1 MKAKGHVLIVD
12 DDAEIRLHLGNLLR
26 HLGYSVSDFGS
37 AKEFLA
43 TNENFEGSVL
53 VLDMRMPIMSGLDLQ
68 KSLRAKGSDVPII
81 YISGESRSQEI
92 IDAMK
97 GGAIDFLWKPFSHTQ
112 LVQAIEKGLNL
123 DQQHHKNRKNS
134 KRVQALYET
143 LSRREKSIFAL
154 MLLGHG
160 NKDIASKLS
169 VMPDTVKKYR
179 AQVFEKMQVDNLA
192 ALLDLCKGFE
202 LPADIDSFN
211 LSKLSS

>member
-1 MKAKGHVLIVD
+1 
-12 DDAEIRLHLGNLLR
+12 
-26 HLGYSVSDFGS
+26 S
-37 AKEFLA
+37 AKEFLTSYSNPGA
-43 TNENFEGSVL
+43 SVL

-68 KSLRAKGSDVPII
+68 KSLRAKGSDIPII

-97 GGAIDFLWKPFSHTQ
+97 DGAIDFLWKPFSHTQ
-112 LVQAIEKGLNL
+112 LVEAVEKGLNI
-123 DQQHHKNRKNS
+123 DAQHHKSRKHY
-134 KRVQALYET
+134 KHVEAMYET

-160 NKDIASKLS
+160 NKDIAAKLS

-179 AQVFEKMQVDNLA
+179 AQVFEKMQVDNLP

-202 LPADIDSFN
+202 LPADID
-211 LSKLSS
+211 

>member
-1 MKAKGHVLIVD
+1 MKAKGHVFIVD

-26 HLGYSVSDFGS
+26 HVGYSVSDFGS

-43 TNENFEGSVL
+43 TDENLEASVL

-68 KSLRAKGSDVPII
+68 KSLRTKGSDIPII

-112 LVQAIEKGLNL
+112 LVEAIEKGLNL
-123 DQQHHKNRKNS
+123 DQQHHTNRKHS
-134 KRVQALYET
+134 KLVETLYET

-160 NKDIASKLS
+160 NKDIAAKLS

-202 LPADIDSFN
+202 LPAEMD
-211 LSKLSS
+211 

>member
-1 MKAKGHVLIVD
+1 MKAKGHVFIVD

-43 TNENFEGSVL
+43 SYSNLGASVL

-68 KSLRAKGSDVPII
+68 KSLRAKGSDIPII

-97 GGAIDFLWKPFSHTQ
+97 DGAIDFLWKPFSHTQ
-112 LVQAIEKGLNL
+112 LVEAIEKGLNI
-123 DQQHHKNRKNS
+123 DAQHHKSRKHY
-134 KRVQALYET
+134 KHVEAMYET

-160 NKDIASKLS
+160 NKDIAAKLS

-179 AQVFEKMQVDNLA
+179 AQVFEKMQVDNLP

-202 LPADIDSFN
+202 LPADID
-211 LSKLSS
+211 

>member
-1 MKAKGHVLIVD
+1 MKAKGHVFIVD

-26 HLGYSVSDFGS
+26 HVGYSVSDFGS
-37 AKEFLA
+37 AKEFLTSYSNPGA
-43 TNENFEGSVL
+43 SVL

-68 KSLRAKGSDVPII
+68 KSLRAKGSDIPII

-97 GGAIDFLWKPFSHTQ
+97 DGAIDFLWKPFSHTQ
-112 LVQAIEKGLNL
+112 LVEAIEKGLNI
-123 DQQHHKNRKNS
+123 DAQHYKSRKHY
-134 KRVQALYET
+134 KHVEAMYET

-160 NKDIASKLS
+160 NKDIAAKLS

-179 AQVFEKMQVDNLA
+179 AQVFEKMQVDNLP

-202 LPADIDSFN
+202 LPADID
-211 LSKLSS
+211 

>member
-1 MKAKGHVLIVD
+1 MKAKGHVFIVD

-26 HLGYSVSDFGS
+26 HVGYSVSDFGS

-43 TNENFEGSVL
+43 TDENLEASVL

-97 GGAIDFLWKPFSHTQ
+97 GGVIDFLWKPFSHNQ
-112 LVQAIEKGLNL
+112 LVEAIEKGLNL
-123 DQQHHKNRKNS
+123 DKQHHKSRKHS
-134 KRVQALYET
+134 KHVEKLYET

-160 NKDIASKLS
+160 NKDISAQLS

-192 ALLDLCKGFE
+192 ALLDLCKGFD
-202 LPADIDSFN
+202 LPTKMD
-211 LSKLSS
+211 

>member
-1 MKAKGHVLIVD
+1 MKAKGHVFIVD

-26 HLGYSVSDFGS
+26 HVGYSVSDFGS

-43 TNENFEGSVL
+43 TDENLEASVL

-68 KSLRAKGSDVPII
+68 KSLRAKGSAVPII

-97 GGAIDFLWKPFSHTQ
+97 GGAIDFLWKPFSHAQ
-112 LVQAIEKGLNL
+112 LVEAIEKGLNIN
-123 DQQHHKNRKNS
+123 DQHHKNLKYS
-134 KRVQALYET
+134 KGVKTLYET

-160 NKDIASKLS
+160 NKDIAAKLS

-202 LPADIDSFN
+202 LPADID
-211 LSKLSS
+211 

>member
-1 MKAKGHVLIVD
+1 MKAKGHVFIVD

-26 HLGYSVSDFGS
+26 HVGYSVSDFGS

-43 TNENFEGSVL
+43 TDENLGASVL

-68 KSLRAKGSDVPII
+68 KSLRAQGSDVPII

-97 GGAIDFLWKPFSHTQ
+97 GGAIDFLWKPFTHTQ
-112 LVQAIEKGLNL
+112 LVEVIEKGLNL
-123 DQQHHKNRKNS
+123 GEQHDKKRKLA
-134 KRVQALYET
+134 KRVKTLYVA

-154 MLLGHG
+154 MLLGYG
-160 NKDIASKLS
+160 NKDIAAKVGL
-169 VMPDTVKKYR
+169 MPDTVKKYR
-179 AQVFEKMQVDNLA
+179 AQVLEKMQVENLA

-202 LPADIDSFN
+202 LLTQMD
-211 LSKLSS
+211 

>member
-1 MKAKGHVLIVD
+1 MKAKGHVFIVD

-26 HLGYSVSDFGS
+26 HVGYSVSDFGS

-43 TNENFEGSVL
+43 TDENLEASVL

-68 KSLRAKGSDVPII
+68 KSLRARGSDVPII

-92 IDAMK
+92 IDAMR

-112 LVQAIEKGLNL
+112 LVEAIEKGLNH
-123 DQQHHKNRKNS
+123 DQQHHKNRKHS
-134 KRVQALYET
+134 KRVKALYES

-160 NKDIASKLS
+160 NKDIAAQLS
-169 VMPDTVKKYR
+169 VKPDTVKKYR

-192 ALLDLCKGFE
+192 ALLDLCKSFE
-202 LPADIDSFN
+202 LPNGIH
-211 LSKLSS
+211 

>member
-12 DDAEIRLHLGNLLR
+12 DDAEIRLHLGNLLG
-26 HLGYSVSDFGS
+26 HVGYSVSDFGS

-81 YISGESRSQEI
+81 YISGESRNQEI

-134 KRVQALYET
+134 KRVQALFET

-202 LPADIDSFN
+202 LPAGID
-211 LSKLSS
+211 

>member
-1 MKAKGHVLIVD
+1 MKANGHVFIVD

-26 HLGYSVSDFGS
+26 HVGYSVSDFGS

-43 TNENFEGSVL
+43 TDENLEASVL

-68 KSLRAKGSDVPII
+68 KSLRARGSDVPII

-112 LVQAIEKGLNL
+112 LVEAIEKGLNH
-123 DQQHHKNRKNS
+123 DQQHHKNRKHS
-134 KRVQALYET
+134 KRVKALYES

-202 LPADIDSFN
+202 LPTEMD
-211 LSKLSS
+211 

>member
-1 MKAKGHVLIVD
+1 MKAKGHVFIVD

-43 TNENFEGSVL
+43 SYSNPGASVL

-68 KSLRAKGSDVPII
+68 KSLRAKGSDIPII

-97 GGAIDFLWKPFSHTQ
+97 DGAIDFLWKPFSHTQ
-112 LVQAIEKGLNL
+112 LVEAIEKGLNI
-123 DQQHHKNRKNS
+123 DAKHHKSRKHY
-134 KRVQALYET
+134 KHVEAMYET

-160 NKDIASKLS
+160 NKDIAAKLS

-179 AQVFEKMQVDNLA
+179 AQVFEKMQVDNLP

-202 LPADIDSFN
+202 LPADID
-211 LSKLSS
+211 

>member
-1 MKAKGHVLIVD
+1 MKAKGHVFIVD

-26 HLGYSVSDFGS
+26 HVGYSVSDFGS

-43 TNENFEGSVL
+43 TDENLEASVL

-68 KSLRAKGSDVPII
+68 KSLRARGSDVPII

-112 LVQAIEKGLNL
+112 LVEAIEKGLNL

-202 LPADIDSFN
+202 LPNEIN
-211 LSKLSS
+211 

>member
-1 MKAKGHVLIVD
+1 MKAKGHVFIVD

-26 HLGYSVSDFGS
+26 HVGYSVSDFGS

-43 TNENFEGSVL
+43 TDENLESSVL

-97 GGAIDFLWKPFSHTQ
+97 GGAIDFLWKPFSHNQ
-112 LVQAIEKGLNL
+112 LVEAIEKGLNL
-123 DQQHHKNRKNS
+123 DKQHHKSRKHS
-134 KRVQALYET
+134 KHVEKLYET

-160 NKDIASKLS
+160 NKDISAQLS

-192 ALLDLCKGFE
+192 ALLDFCKGFD
-202 LPADIDSFN
+202 LPTEMD
-211 LSKLSS
+211 

>member
-1 MKAKGHVLIVD
+1 MKDKGHVYIVD
-12 DDAEIRLHLGNLLR
+12 DDVEIRLHLGNLLR

-37 AKEFLA
+37 AEEFLA
-43 TNENFEGSVL
+43 SNKNPEASVL
-53 VLDMRMPIMSGLDLQ
+53 VLDMRMPVMSGLDLQ

-97 GGAIDFLWKPFSHTQ
+97 GGAIDFLWKPFTHTQ
-112 LVQAIEKGLNL
+112 LVEAIEKGLNF
-123 DQQHHKNRKNS
+123 DKQHHKNIKHYTQ
-134 KRVQALYET
+134 VETMYAT

-160 NKDIASKLS
+160 NKDIAAKLS

-202 LPADIDSFN
+202 LPIEID
-211 LSKLSS
+211 

>member
-1 MKAKGHVLIVD
+1 MKAKGHVFIVD

-26 HLGYSVSDFGS
+26 HVGYSVSDFGS

-43 TNENFEGSVL
+43 SYSNLGASVL

-68 KSLRAKGSDVPII
+68 KSLRAKGSDIPII

-97 GGAIDFLWKPFSHTQ
+97 DGAIDFLWKPFSHTQ
-112 LVQAIEKGLNL
+112 LVEAIEKGLNI
-123 DQQHHKNRKNS
+123 DAQHHKSRKHY
-134 KRVQALYET
+134 KHVKARYET

-160 NKDIASKLS
+160 NKDIAAKLS

-192 ALLDLCKGFE
+192 ALLDLCKGFD
-202 LPADIDSFN
+202 LPTEMD
-211 LSKLSS
+211 

>member
-154 MLLGHG
+154 VLLGHG

>member
-1 MKAKGHVLIVD
+1 MKAKGHVFIVD

-43 TNENFEGSVL
+43 SYSNPGASVL

-68 KSLRAKGSDVPII
+68 KSLRAKGSDIPII

-97 GGAIDFLWKPFSHTQ
+97 DGAIDFLWKPFSHTQ
-112 LVQAIEKGLNL
+112 LVEAIEKGLNL

-134 KRVQALYET
+134 KRLEALYET

-160 NKDIASKLS
+160 NKDIAAKLS

-179 AQVFEKMQVDNLA
+179 AQVFEKMQVDNLP

-202 LPADIDSFN
+202 LPADID
-211 LSKLSS
+211 

>member
-1 MKAKGHVLIVD
+1 MKAKGHVFIVD

-43 TNENFEGSVL
+43 SYSNPGASVL

-68 KSLRAKGSDVPII
+68 KSLRAKGSDIPII

-112 LVQAIEKGLNL
+112 LVEAIEKGLNL

-134 KRVQALYET
+134 KRLEALYET

-160 NKDIASKLS
+160 NKDIAAKLS

-179 AQVFEKMQVDNLA
+179 AQVFEKMQVDNLP

-202 LPADIDSFN
+202 LPADID
-211 LSKLSS
+211 

>member
-1 MKAKGHVLIVD
+1 MKAKGHVFIVD

-26 HLGYSVSDFGS
+26 HVGYSVSDFGS

-43 TNENFEGSVL
+43 TDENLEASVL

-68 KSLRAKGSDVPII
+68 KSLRARGSDVPII

-112 LVQAIEKGLNL
+112 LVQAIEKGLNH
-123 DQQHHKNRKNS
+123 DQQHHKNRKHS
-134 KRVQALYET
+134 KRVKALYES

-202 LPADIDSFN
+202 LPNEIN
-211 LSKLSS
+211 

>member
-26 HLGYSVSDFGS
+26 HVGYSVSDFGS

-154 MLLGHG
+154 VLLGHG
-160 NKDIASKLS
+160 NKDIAAKLS

-202 LPADIDSFN
+202 LPTELD
-211 LSKLSS
+211 

>member
-1 MKAKGHVLIVD
+1 MKAKGHVFIVD

-43 TNENFEGSVL
+43 SYSNPGASVL

-68 KSLRAKGSDVPII
+68 KSLRAKGSDIPII

-112 LVQAIEKGLNL
+112 LVEAIEKGLNI
-123 DQQHHKNRKNS
+123 DAKHHKSRKHY
-134 KRVQALYET
+134 KHVEAMYET

-160 NKDIASKLS
+160 NKDIAAKLS

-179 AQVFEKMQVDNLA
+179 AQVFEKMQVDNLP

-202 LPADIDSFN
+202 LPADID
-211 LSKLSS
+211 

>member
-1 MKAKGHVLIVD
+1 MKAKGHVFIVD
-12 DDAEIRLHLGNLLR
+12 DDVEIRLHLGNLLR
-26 HLGYSVSDFGS
+26 HVGYSVSDFGS

-43 TNENFEGSVL
+43 TDENLEASVL

-68 KSLRAKGSDVPII
+68 KSLRARGSDVPII

-112 LVQAIEKGLNL
+112 LVEAIEKGLNH
-123 DQQHHKNRKNS
+123 DQQHHKNRKHS
-134 KRVQALYET
+134 KRVKALYES

-160 NKDIASKLS
+160 NKDIAAKLS

-202 LPADIDSFN
+202 LPTEMD
-211 LSKLSS
+211 

>member
-1 MKAKGHVLIVD
+1 MKAKGHVFIVD

-26 HLGYSVSDFGS
+26 HVGYSVSDFGS

-43 TNENFEGSVL
+43 TDENLEASVL

-112 LVQAIEKGLNL
+112 LVEAIEKGLNH
-123 DQQHHKNRKNS
+123 DQQHHKNRKHS
-134 KRVQALYET
+134 KRVKALYES
-143 LSRREKSIFAL
+143 LSRREKSIFSL
-154 MLLGHG
+154 MLLGYG
-160 NKDIASKLS
+160 NKDIAAKLS

-202 LPADIDSFN
+202 LPAEMD
-211 LSKLSS
+211 

>member
-1 MKAKGHVLIVD
+1 MKAKGHVFIVD

-26 HLGYSVSDFGS
+26 HVGYSVSDFGS

-43 TNENFEGSVL
+43 TDENLGASVL

-68 KSLRAKGSDVPII
+68 KSLRAQGSDVPII

-97 GGAIDFLWKPFSHTQ
+97 GGAIDFLWKPFTHTQ
-112 LVQAIEKGLNL
+112 LVEVIEKGLNL
-123 DQQHHKNRKNS
+123 GEQHDKKRKLA
-134 KRVQALYET
+134 KRVKTLYVA

-154 MLLGHG
+154 MLLGYG
-160 NKDIASKLS
+160 NKEIAAKMGL
-169 VMPDTVKKYR
+169 MPDTVKKYR
-179 AQVFEKMQVDNLA
+179 AQVLEKMQVENFA

-202 LPADIDSFN
+202 LPTQMD
-211 LSKLSS
+211 

>member
-1 MKAKGHVLIVD
+1 MKAKGHVFIVD
-12 DDAEIRLHLGNLLR
+12 DDAEIRLHLGNLVR
-26 HLGYSVSDFGS
+26 HVGYSVSDFGS

-43 TNENFEGSVL
+43 TDENLEASVL

-112 LVQAIEKGLNL
+112 LVEAIEKGLNL
-123 DQQHHKNRKNS
+123 DQQHHKNRKHS
-134 KRVQALYET
+134 KRVETLYET

-160 NKDIASKLS
+160 NKDIAAQLS

-202 LPADIDSFN
+202 LPTEMD
-211 LSKLSS
+211 